1 MSDNVM
7 TPKAENNDVVVMQL
21 DRPYTLRFGNKALKE
36 YSALTQTTMKDF
48 DDSLMDFGNQQAAA
62 YILVK
67 QDCLRQGLPAPTPEQ
82 VEDLLDRYV
91 TPGRLFY
98 LLSKAAEAAFTD
110 DELMAEAAAK
120 KREAQAEADPPPAAG
135 TGAGA

>member
-7 TPKAENNDVVVMQL
+7 TPQAENNDMVLLQL

-36 YSALTQTTMKDF
+36 YSALTQTTMNNF

-67 QDCLRQGLPAPTPEQ
+67 QDCLRQGLPAPSPEQ

-91 TPGRLFY
+91 TPGRLFF
-98 LLSKAAEAAFTD
+98 LLSRAAEAAFAD
-110 DELMAEAAAK
+110 DKLKADIAAR

>member
-7 TPKAENNDVVVMQL
+7 TPQAENNDVVVMQL

-36 YSALTQTTMKDF
+36 YSALTQTTMNDF
-48 DDSLMDFGNQQAAA
+48 DDSLMNFSNQQAAA
-62 YILVK
+62 YILIK
-67 QDCLRQGLPAPTPEQ
+67 QDCLRQGLPAPTQEQ

-98 LLSKAAEAAFTD
+98 LVTKAAEAAFAD
-110 DELMAEAAAK
+110 DELKAEIEVK